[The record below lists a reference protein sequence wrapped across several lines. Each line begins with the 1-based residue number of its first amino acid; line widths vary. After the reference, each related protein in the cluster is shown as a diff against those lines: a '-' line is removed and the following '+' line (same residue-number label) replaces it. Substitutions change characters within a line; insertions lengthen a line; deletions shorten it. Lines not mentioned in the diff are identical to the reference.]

1 MAGASI
7 RLDYKIKDKEVLR
20 AFKRL
25 EKAGANTKTLFAD
38 IGEHLILSHDQ
49 RFADQESAEGKAWE
63 PLSESYRLRK
73 KKNKD
78 KILILD
84 SNLRDTLAYNAING
98 SVEFGTP
105 SIYGATHQFGD
116 DDRNI
121 PARPFLGVSGSDE
134 TEINHLAL
142 DYVENALFG

>member
-7 RLDYKIKDKEVLR
+7 ELDYRIQDKEVIR

-25 EKAGANTKTLFAD
+25 EKAGADTEPLFAD
-38 IGEHLILSHDQ
+38 IGEHLIISHDE
-49 RFADQESAEGKAWE
+49 RFGDQESPTGEPWE
-63 PLSESYRLRK
+63 PLNEKYRLRK
-73 KKNKD
+73 KKNQD

-84 SNLRDTLAYNAING
+84 SYLRDLLAYNAGNG
-98 SVEFGTP
+98 ALEFGTP

-116 DDRNI
+116 EDRGI

-134 TEINHLAL
+134 TEIQHITL
-142 DYVENALFG
+142 DYVKQALLG